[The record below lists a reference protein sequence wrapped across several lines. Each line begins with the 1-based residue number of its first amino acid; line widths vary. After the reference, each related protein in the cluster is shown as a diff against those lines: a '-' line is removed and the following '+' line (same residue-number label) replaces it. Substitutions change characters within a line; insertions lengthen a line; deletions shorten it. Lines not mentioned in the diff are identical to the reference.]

1 MSDVVLRVTHLNGGY
16 ARHTVLRDLSFEL
29 RAGEILAL
37 LGPNGAGKTTTLMTV
52 SGFLPAISGSVE
64 VLGHP
69 AHRHSPHQLARYGL
83 GYVPDDRALFTS
95 LSVRENLKVARHG
108 GGTLDLALDYFPEL
122 RKRLDVKAG
131 SLSGGEQQ
139 MLVIAR
145 ALVSRPKILMI
156 DELSM
161 GLAPAIVAKVLPVLR
176 RISDELNT
184 AIVLVE
190 QHVQQALAI
199 ADHAIVLVHG
209 DVRVSAPGDVL
220 RGDPDQLE
228 RAYLG
233 QSVDPALTVD
243 SQDVP
248 A

>member
-1 MSDVVLRVTHLNGGY
+1 
-16 ARHTVLRDLSFEL
+16 
-29 RAGEILAL
+29 
-37 LGPNGAGKTTTLMTV
+37 
-52 SGFLPAISGSVE
+52 
-64 VLGHP
+64 
-69 AHRHSPHQLARYGL
+69 
-83 GYVPDDRALFTS
+83 
-95 LSVRENLKVARHG
+95 
-108 GGTLDLALDYFPEL
+108 
-122 RKRLDVKAG
+122 
-131 SLSGGEQQ
+131 

-145 ALVSRPKILMI
+145 ALVGQPKILMI

-220 RGDPDQLE
+220 RRDPDQLE